1 MMMPANY
8 SAIAETE
15 MTYVVGGDSLFPAFN
30 PLSTLF
36 TNVVNIIGNT
46 FVPKLVDA
54 TIGTIFGGNYHFGDV
69 FNGIGTSLKN
79 RYNGVLGTTTQAED
93 NNKVTGGFNGVLN
106 AGAAVVGGMAAVA
119 QLMNNDVK
127 VFTKEKLFG
136 VDGVVIA

>member
-79 RYNGVLGTTTQAED
+79 RYNGVLGTTQAED
-93 NNKVTGGFNGVLN
+93 NKVTGGFNGVLN

-119 QLMNNDVK
+119 QLMNNDVMNY
-127 VFTKEKLFG
+127 TSST
-136 VDGVVIA
+136 VIKFN

>member
-79 RYNGVLGTTTQAED
+79 RYNGVLGTTQAED

-127 VFTKEKLFG
+127 AYTSN
-136 VDGVVIA
+136 VIGINGKAV

>member
-1 MMMPANY
+1 MPANY

-46 FVPKLVDA
+46 FVPKLVNA
-54 TIGTIFGGNYHFGDV
+54 TIGKAFGGDYKFGSI
-69 FNGIGTSLKN
+69 FQGIGDTITGRYDKFAGEEN
-79 RYNGVLGTTTQAED
+79 RSV
-93 NNKVTGGFNGVLN
+93 FNGVLN
-106 AGAAVVGGMAAVA
+106 AGAAVAGGMAAVA

-136 VDGVVIA
+136 VDGAIIG

>member
-79 RYNGVLGTTTQAED
+79 RYNGVLGTTQAED
-93 NNKVTGGFNGVLN
+93 NNKATGGFNGVLN

>member
-36 TNVVNIIGNT
+36 TNVVNIIGNS
-46 FVPKLVDA
+46 FVEPVVKA
-54 TIGTIFGGNYHFGDV
+54 TIGVVFGGNYNFGNV
-69 FNGIGTSLKN
+69 FNGIGGALKDA
-79 RYNGVLGTTTQAED
+79 YNVETPGKDGAEAT
-93 NNKVTGGFNGVLN
+93 KGGFNGVLN
-106 AGAAVVGGMAAVA
+106 AGAQVLGGMAAVA

-127 VFTKEKLFG
+127 VFAKEKLLG
-136 VDGVVIA
+136 KNGIIA

>member
-79 RYNGVLGTTTQAED
+79 RYNGVLGITQAED
-93 NNKVTGGFNGVLN
+93 NKVTGGFNGVLN

-127 VFTKEKLFG
+127 AYTSN
-136 VDGVVIA
+136 VIGINGKVIG

>member
-79 RYNGVLGTTTQAED
+79 RYNGVLGTTQAVD
-93 NNKVTGGFNGVLN
+93 SNKVTGGFNGVLN

-127 VFTKEKLFG
+127 AYTSN
-136 VDGVVIA
+136 VIGINGQKV

>member
-79 RYNGVLGTTTQAED
+79 RYNGVLGTTLVED

-136 VDGVVIA
+136 VDGVVID

>member
-15 MTYVVGGDSLFPAFN
+15 MTYVVGGESLFPVFD

-46 FVPKLVDA
+46 FVQPLVDA
-54 TIGTIFGGNYHFGDV
+54 TIGKAFGGHYEFGSILGGMGETIKGAYNNNLGAD
-69 FNGIGTSLKN
+69 KN
-79 RYNGVLGTTTQAED
+79 HPTY
-93 NNKVTGGFNGVLN
+93 FNGVLN
-106 AGAAVVGGMAAVA
+106 AGAKIVGGMAAVA

-127 VFTKEKLFG
+127 VYTKEN
-136 VDGVVIA
+136 VVKFN

>member
-79 RYNGVLGTTTQAED
+79 RYNGVLGTTQAVD

>member
-46 FVPKLVDA
+46 FVPKLVNA
-54 TIGTIFGGNYHFGDV
+54 TIGKAFGGDYKFGSI
-69 FNGIGTSLKN
+69 FQGIGDTITGRYDKFAGESVAEEN
-79 RYNGVLGTTTQAED
+79 RSV
-93 NNKVTGGFNGVLN
+93 FNGVLN
-106 AGAAVVGGMAAVA
+106 AGAAVAGGMAAVA

-136 VDGVVIA
+136 VDGAIIG

>member
-36 TNVVNIIGNT
+36 TNVVNIIGNS
-46 FVPKLVDA
+46 FVEPVVKA
-54 TIGTIFGGNYHFGDV
+54 TIGEIFGGEYAFGDV
-69 FNGIGTSLKN
+69 FNGIGDSVKKY
-79 RYNGVLGTTTQAED
+79 YNVFGNKDTAG
-93 NNKVTGGFNGVLN
+93 NNYSVFNGVLN
-106 AGAAVVGGMAAVA
+106 AGAQVLGGMAAVA

-127 VFTKEKLFG
+127 VFTKEKLLG
-136 VDGVVIA
+136 KNGIIA

>member
-79 RYNGVLGTTTQAED
+79 RYNGVLGTTLVED

>member
-79 RYNGVLGTTTQAED
+79 RYNGVLGTTQAVD
-93 NNKVTGGFNGVLN
+93 SNKVTGGFNGVLN

-127 VFTKEKLFG
+127 AYTSN
-136 VDGVVIA
+136 VIGINGKVIG

>member
-46 FVPKLVDA
+46 FVEPVVNA
-54 TIGTIFGGNYHFGDV
+54 TIGTIFGGEYEFGKV
-69 FNGIGTSLKN
+69 FKGIGNSVQNAYDKFGAESLGEN
-79 RYNGVLGTTTQAED
+79 RSI
-93 NNKVTGGFNGVLN
+93 FNGVLN
-106 AGAAVVGGMAAVA
+106 AGAQVLGGMAAVA

-127 VFTKEKLFG
+127 AYTSN
-136 VDGVVIA
+136 VIGTNGKVIG

>member
-79 RYNGVLGTTTQAED
+79 RYNGVLGTTQAED

-127 VFTKEKLFG
+127 AYTSN
-136 VDGVVIA
+136 VIGTNGKVIG

>member
-36 TNVVNIIGNT
+36 TNIVNIIGNN
-46 FVPKLVDA
+46 FLQPVVDN
-54 TIGTIFGGNYHFGDV
+54 TLGVVFGGKYQFGNVFKGIGGKINTAYGAVLEKDEKGDV
-69 FNGIGTSLKN
+69 
-79 RYNGVLGTTTQAED
+79 V
-93 NNKVTGGFNGVLN
+93 GGQFNGVLN
-106 AGAAVVGGMAAVA
+106 AGAQILGGMAAVA

-127 VFTKEKLFG
+127 PATAA
-136 VDGVVIA
+136 VVKFNKV